1 MQNTGETYDA
11 AEAAIRAQ
19 GASGTL
25 LGRQAE
31 PEEIAYAM
39 LFLASDE
46 SSYVTGANIPVDG
59 GLKGLR
65 A

>member
-1 MQNTGETYDA
+1 MRA
-11 AEAAIRAQ
+11 A
-19 GASGTL
+19 GAPHTL

-31 PEEIAYAM
+31 PREIACAM

-59 GLKGLR
+59 DLGAARLATRRQIDKGVKR
-65 A
+65 R